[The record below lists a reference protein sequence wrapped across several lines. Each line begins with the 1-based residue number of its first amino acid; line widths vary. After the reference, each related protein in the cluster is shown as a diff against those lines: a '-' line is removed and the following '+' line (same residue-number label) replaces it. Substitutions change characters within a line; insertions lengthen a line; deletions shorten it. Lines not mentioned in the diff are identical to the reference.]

1 MPEGFQFLDIIFFA
15 MLAAFIA
22 LRLRSVLG
30 RRTENEQRSSNS
42 LSPRRADETS
52 ENVVRLPEREKV
64 AAHNDDDFSDV
75 QDPVL
80 ARGLKRIKEQD
91 PNFNR
96 VEFVQGARA
105 AFEMIVDAFAAADN
119 ARLRPLLN
127 DSVYELFSGAIEER
141 TTAGEKLETT
151 LVGVRESEIVEAGLR
166 GGMARVTV
174 RFVSDQI
181 NLQRDSADRIVEG
194 DPGEPTEII
203 DLWTFGRDT
212 RSHDPNWQLAAT
224 RGDD

>member
-1 MPEGFQFLDIIFFA
+1 MFL
-15 MLAAFIA
+15 
-22 LRLRSVLG
+22 
-30 RRTENEQRSSNS
+30 
-42 LSPRRADETS
+42 
-52 ENVVRLPEREKV
+52 
-64 AAHNDDDFSDV
+64 
-75 QDPVL
+75 
-80 ARGLKRIKEQD
+80 
-91 PNFNR
+91 
-96 VEFVQGARA
+96 
-105 AFEMIVDAFAAADN
+105 IVDAFAAADN